1 MDKEFL
7 GRDAGKK
14 KKRPRSEVP
23 MEEEV
28 IARTEAA
35 AAREEE
41 IIRKRPDD
49 PLKDLKAGGSSPREA
64 DGEPRA
70 AAANDDA
77 GEGQRGGSTEPPAS
91 ISPAACPISRRFRYS
106 Y

>member
-1 MDKEFL
+1 MR
-7 GRDAGKK
+7 GK